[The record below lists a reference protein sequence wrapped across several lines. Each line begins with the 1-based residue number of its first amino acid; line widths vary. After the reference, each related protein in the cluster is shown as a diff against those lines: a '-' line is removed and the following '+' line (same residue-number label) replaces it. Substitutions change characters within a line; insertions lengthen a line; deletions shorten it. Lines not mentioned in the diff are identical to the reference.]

1 MTVVGILERCLGAS
15 ATFGQIQE
23 DLNYNKTTLSGVL
36 KNLLDTRRLKRVQFG
51 MYLIT
56 EVGAEYLEE
65 KYSKIADDHN
75 RRIMLATINILDNR
89 GMDNL
94 ISVWPSDEKLLP
106 NQDKIKVSSLFDLL
120 LNTYEMSVGEE
131 YGKFLSKQANRLV
144 LNYSVVPYEK
154 MCQVTWLCFKTK
166 NIPKPMHR
174 TLIQET
180 DGFSNLDRIEKI
192 CDRKISE
199 RYIFDMFRFFSF
211 PTLARRNYIR
221 NKSKIFEELGMT
233 NE

>member
-56 EVGAEYLEE
+56 EIGAEYLEE
-65 KYSKIADDHN
+65 KYSKIADDHS

-89 GMDNL
+89 DMNDL
-94 ISVWPSDEKLLP
+94 ISVWPSGEKLLP
-106 NQDKIKVSSLFDLL
+106 KQDKVKVSNLFDLL

-144 LNYSVVPYEK
+144 LNYSVVSYEK
-154 MCQVTWLCFKTK
+154 MCQVTWLCFKAK
-166 NIPKPMHR
+166 NIPKLMSR
-174 TLIQET
+174 ILNQET
-180 DGFSNLDRIEKI
+180 DGFSDLERIEKI

-211 PTLARRNYIR
+211 PMLARRNYIR
-221 NKSKIFEELGMT
+221 NKSKILEEMGMT
-233 NE
+233 DE

>member
-1 MTVVGILERCLGAS
+1 MTVVGILERCLGVS

-36 KNLLDTRRLKRVQFG
+36 KNLLDTRRLRRIQFG
-51 MYLIT
+51 LYETT
-56 EVGAEYLEE
+56 EIGAEYLEE
-65 KYSKIADDHN
+65 KYSQIVNDHS

-89 GMDNL
+89 DMDNL
-94 ISVWPSDEKLLP
+94 VSVWPSDAKALP
-106 NQDKIKVSSLFDLL
+106 KQDKAKMSSLFDLF
-120 LNTYEMSVGEE
+120 LNIYEMSVGEE
-131 YGKFLSKQANRLV
+131 YGKFLNKQAHHFV
-144 LNYSVVPYEK
+144 VNYSVVPYEK

-166 NIPKPMHR
+166 NIPKLMSR
-174 TLIQET
+174 TLNQET
-180 DGFSNLDRIEKI
+180 DGFSDLDRIEKI
-192 CDRKISE
+192 CDRTISE

-221 NKSKIFEELGMT
+221 NKSKILEELDMT